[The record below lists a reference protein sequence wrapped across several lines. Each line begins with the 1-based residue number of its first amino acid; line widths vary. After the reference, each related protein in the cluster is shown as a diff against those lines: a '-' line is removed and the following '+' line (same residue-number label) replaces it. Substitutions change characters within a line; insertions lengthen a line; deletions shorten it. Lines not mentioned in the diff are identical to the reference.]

1 MTSLD
6 SKICYCSSMTNHP
19 ADYFVDKMQ
28 ITILDFTFQ
37 YSKFTMYRQLENT
50 IQSPSGVAD
59 PQFMTFNMTYVFLVL
74 GNIHAIFISPHDNLL
89 DNMNDGHV
97 TLHDSR

>member
-1 MTSLD
+1 MMSLD
-6 SKICYCSSMTNHP
+6 SKICYCSSMTNDP

-50 IQSPSGVAD
+50 IQSPGGVAD
-59 PQFMTFNMTYVFLVL
+59 PQFVTFNMTYVFLVL